1 MSVNEVPNIGLNP
14 TRSGLFDT
22 LKEMNA
28 NITFENENL
37 QGGEPMADI
46 RAKFSPNMKGIDVP
60 PERAASMID
69 EYPILAVVAA
79 FAKGKTMMRD
89 VRELRVKESD
99 RIDAMAKGLKSNGLK
114 IEEGEDWWSVEGRE
128 IDGVVGG
135 GLCETFL
142 DHRIAMSFLVMG
154 MASKRALT
162 IDNSSPITTSFP
174 SFESLMAKI
183 GANFRKL
190 QQ

>member
-1 MSVNEVPNIGLNP
+1 
-14 TRSGLFDT
+14 
-22 LKEMNA
+22 
-28 NITFENENL
+28 
-37 QGGEPMADI
+37 
-46 RAKFSPNMKGIDVP
+46 
-60 PERAASMID
+60 
-69 EYPILAVVAA
+69 
-79 FAKGKTMMRD
+79 MMRD

-128 IDGVVGG
+128 IDGVDGG
-135 GLCETFL
+135 GYCKTFL

-183 GANFRKL
+183 GANFQKL

>member
-1 MSVNEVPNIGLNP
+1 
-14 TRSGLFDT
+14 
-22 LKEMNA
+22 
-28 NITFENENL
+28 
-37 QGGEPMADI
+37 MADI
-46 RAKFSPNMKGIDVP
+46 RAKFSPDMTGVDVP

-69 EYPILAVVAA
+69 EYPILSVVAA

-128 IDGVVGG
+128 IDGVNGG

-154 MASKRALT
+154 MASKRAVT
-162 IDNSSPITTSFP
+162 IDDGSPITTSFP
-174 SFESLMAKI
+174 SFESLMAQI
-183 GANFRKL
+183 GANFQK
-190 QQ
+190 QQK